1 MEMSIIEKLEEYKD
15 SESVDFLESALDNLK
30 SQETGRQHTMESL
43 SNTSIYLKSARSGLL
58 GALAHSNRVEAIL
71 IQQGLESLHKT
82 RNLVD
87 SIRSAME
94 ASE

>member
-1 MEMSIIEKLEEYKD
+1 MLTIIERIEEYKD
-15 SESVDFLESALDNLK
+15 SESVDFLESALEDLRICE
-30 SQETGRQHTMESL
+30 SSRLRTMESL

-58 GALAHSNRVEAIL
+58 GALAHSSPVEAIL

-82 RNLVD
+82 KNLVD

-94 ASE
+94 ANE

>member
-1 MEMSIIEKLEEYKD
+1 MLTIIERIEEYKD
-15 SESVDFLESALDNLK
+15 SESVDFLESALEDLRICE
-30 SQETGRQHTMESL
+30 SSRLRTMESL

-58 GALAHSNRVEAIL
+58 GALAHSGPVEAIL
-71 IQQGLESLHKT
+71 IQQGLESLAKT

>member
-1 MEMSIIEKLEEYKD
+1 MLTIIERIEEYKD
-15 SESVDFLESALDNLK
+15 SESVDFLESALEDLRICE
-30 SQETGRQHTMESL
+30 SSRLRTMESL
-43 SNTSIYLKSARSGLL
+43 SNTSTYLNSARSGLL
-58 GALAHSNRVEAIL
+58 GALAHSNPVEAIL